1 MARSTM
7 KEDLAAIAEID
18 AMSDTDVSAEVSVP
32 TRKRRKGK
40 LAKP

>member
-7 KEDLAAIAEID
+7 KEDLAAMKEMD
-18 AMSDTDVSAEVSVP
+18 AMTDTDASAEVSAP
-32 TRKRRKGK
+32 TKKRRKGK

>member
-7 KEDLAAIAEID
+7 KEDLAAMKEID
-18 AMSDTDVSAEVSVP
+18 AMTDTDVSAEVSVP
-32 TRKRRKGK
+32 TKKRRKGK